1 MKKILRSGAFVLLLT
16 LIINCTAFAIEKFT
30 LNHSFPKGNGISVTL
45 AYDEK
50 AKPEDFVV
58 NVDGRE
64 PVDISFVNE
73 PDYKMIGTQSVEIKL
88 TDVKGRESVV
98 TAYLHVTP
106 VKQKLTLSASKE
118 PADVK
123 EFLNVTKDV
132 IAVFSD
138 GTSKIDIST
147 PSTKDVGVKWDG
159 DIYTTKLTIVDGD
172 APVFYGLEDL
182 DVVEGD
188 TISYKTGINALDEID
203 GEVEFA
209 VDASKVNLSKEGSY
223 EVTYSAKDK
232 SGNEAKKTIKV
243 NVEKPSDYAAEVE
256 TLTDQVL
263 ASIIKDGMN
272 EAEKIKAIFDYVIH
286 EITYVGDSDKSDWLK
301 GAYLGFTKKKG
312 DCFTYFACSKALLTK
327 LNIENID
334 VVRIGNHHYWN
345 LVNIGTGYYHFDASP
360 KPIGVKFR
368 CFMKT
373 DAEVAEYGPSVGR
386 PDYYDFD
393 QTLYPATPTESF
405 EDSLKNFS
413 E

>member
-73 PDYKMIGTQSVEIKL
+73 PDYKIIGTQSVEIKL

-106 VKQKLTLSASKE
+106 VKQELTLSASKE

-147 PSTKDVGVKWDG
+147 PSTKDVGVRWDG
-159 DIYTTKLTIVDGD
+159 DI
-172 APVFYGLEDL
+172 
-182 DVVEGD
+182 
-188 TISYKTGINALDEID
+188 
-203 GEVEFA
+203 
-209 VDASKVNLSKEGSY
+209 
-223 EVTYSAKDK
+223 
-232 SGNEAKKTIKV
+232 
-243 NVEKPSDYAAEVE
+243 
-256 TLTDQVL
+256 
-263 ASIIKDGMN
+263 
-272 EAEKIKAIFDYVIH
+272 
-286 EITYVGDSDKSDWLK
+286 
-301 GAYLGFTKKKG
+301 
-312 DCFTYFACSKALLTK
+312 
-327 LNIENID
+327 
-334 VVRIGNHHYWN
+334 
-345 LVNIGTGYYHFDASP
+345 
-360 KPIGVKFR
+360 
-368 CFMKT
+368 
-373 DAEVAEYGPSVGR
+373 
-386 PDYYDFD
+386 
-393 QTLYPATPTESF
+393 
-405 EDSLKNFS
+405 
-413 E
+413 